1 MLLRASVRWQRVGK
15 GGSRR
20 SPGLGLSFRHRRRRS
35 RNSPE
40 TKRRPKPMIAQSL
53 KAGSLRELVRK
64 IPLWR
69 RRDPASGAAN
79 GAPAPRPPAALP
91 FPFMDE
97 TDFPDAPPAFNPL
110 PLPYMKRYLFVPFE
124 DADDHVKVA
133 MADPG
138 DWAVHEAV
146 RHVYGKPVRV
156 FRTEPDVI
164 LRFLYQWF
172 EAEVDLEQA
181 EEDAEGVG
189 DLDEQLWDNPEQ
201 LRDMASE
208 APIVRLVNR
217 IINLAVESEA
227 SDIHVEPTRQAVKVR
242 YRIDG
247 VLHDQEDLPKRFH
260 AAIASRI
267 KLMARMNI
275 AEMRLPQDGRIKFKL
290 AKRDIDIRVSS
301 LPTIFG
307 ESLVLRLLQKEDIL
321 LDLDKLGFP
330 EDLLDRFK
338 QTVALPYGILLVTGP
353 TGSGKTTTLYA
364 ALNYINTPDRKIVTV
379 EDPVEYQLDG
389 INQVQV
395 QPKIGLTFAHCLR
408 SFLRQ
413 DPDVML
419 VGEIRDLET
428 AEIAIQA
435 ALTGHMVFS
444 TLHTNDAAGA
454 VTRLQ
459 DMGVEPFMITSA
471 VVAVLAQRLVR
482 KVCPVCVREVSLNE
496 AERQSLAEEFQVPV
510 EKIPAFYP
518 RGSGCEQCAT
528 TGYRGRIGIFEFLPM
543 EDAVVREVLKG
554 ADRTALVQT
563 AVAAGM
569 RTLRQAGLE
578 AVCRGVTTFE
588 EVLRVTR

>member
-1 MLLRASVRWQRVGK
+1 MKML
-15 GGSRR
+15 
-20 SPGLGLSFRHRRRRS
+20 
-35 RNSPE
+35 N
-40 TKRRPKPMIAQSL
+40 
-53 KAGSLRELVRK
+53 LREMIKK
-64 IPLWR
+64 ITFSQKDFPQTVASDGDGKSVG
-69 RRDPASGAAN
+69 RDRW
-79 GAPAPRPPAALP
+79 GAPVL
-91 FPFMDE
+91 DE
-97 TDFPDAPPAFNPL
+97 RDFPDAPPSYTRL
-110 PLPYMKRYLFVPFE
+110 PLPYLKHYTLIPFE
-124 DADDHVKVA
+124 EGEDFVKVA
-133 MADPG
+133 MADPW
-138 DWAVHEAV
+138 DWAAQEAV
-146 RHVYGKPVRV
+146 RDAYGKPLRV
-156 FRTEPDVI
+156 FRADAAVI
-164 LRFLYQWF
+164 HRFLYQWY
-172 EAEVDLEQA
+172 EADVEL
-181 EEDAEGVG
+181 EEDVEEEGG
-189 DLDEQLWDNPEQ
+189 ETPDLDESLWDNPEQ

-217 IINLAVESEA
+217 IINRAVEAQA
-227 SDIHVEPTRQAVKVR
+227 SDIHVEPTRHAVKVR

-247 VLHDQEDLPKRFH
+247 VLHDEEDVPKRFQ

-290 AKRDIDIRVSS
+290 PKGDIDIRVSS

-330 EDLLDRFK
+330 EDLLEQFK
-338 QTVALPYGILLVTGP
+338 RTVSLPYGIVLVTGP

-364 ALNYINTPDRKIVTV
+364 ALQYINTPDRKIVTV

-389 INQVQV
+389 VNQVQV

-454 VTRLQ
+454 ITRLE

-482 KVCPVCVREVSLNE
+482 RVCADCAREVLLGE
-496 AERQSLAEEFQVPV
+496 AERASLAEEFQVSL
-510 EKIPAFYP
+510 EKIPASYR
-518 RGSGCEQCAT
+518 RGSGCPECAG

-543 EDAVVREVLKG
+543 EDALVREILKG
-554 ADRTALVQT
+554 ADRTVLAQKAMT
-563 AVAAGM
+563 MGM
-569 RTLRQAGLE
+569 RTLRQAGLDK
-578 AVCRGVTTFE
+578 VRLGLTTFE

>member
-1 MLLRASVRWQRVGK
+1 MPLQALTAGSVTDLIKKIPRW
-15 GGSRR
+15 
-20 SPGLGLSFRHRRRRS
+20 L
-35 RNSPE
+35 
-40 TKRRPKPMIAQSL
+40 TRRPAPENPNGTSA
-53 KAGSLRELVRK
+53 AR
-64 IPLWR
+64 PLETW
-69 RRDPASGAAN
+69 S
-79 GAPAPRPPAALP
+79 
-91 FPFMDE
+91 FPDLDE

-110 PLPYMKRYLFVPFE
+110 PVAYMKRYVFVPFE
-124 DADDHVKVA
+124 DAEDHVKVA
-133 MADPG
+133 MADPM

-146 RHVYGKPVRV
+146 RHTYGKPVRV
-156 FRTEPDVI
+156 FRAEPDVI

-181 EEDAEGVG
+181 EEDVQGTGE
-189 DLDEQLWDNPEQ
+189 LDEQLWDNPDQ

-217 IINLAVESEA
+217 IIHQAVESDA
-227 SDIHVEPTRQAVKVR
+227 SDIHVEPTRHAVKVR

-247 VLHDQEDLPKRFH
+247 VLHDREDLPKRFH

-290 AKRDIDIRVSS
+290 AKKDIDIRVSS

-338 QTVALPYGILLVTGP
+338 RTVVLPYGIVLVTGP

-364 ALNYINTPDRKIVTV
+364 ALHYINTPDRKIVTV

-454 VTRLQ
+454 ITRLQ
-459 DMGVEPFMITSA
+459 DMGVEPFMITSS

-482 KVCPVCVREVSLNE
+482 KVCQECGRDVVLRE
-496 AERQSLAEEFQVPV
+496 AERRSLAEEFQVPL
-510 EKIPAFYP
+510 ERIPMSYR
-518 RGSGCEQCAT
+518 RGAGCDGCAA
-528 TGYRGRIGIFEFLPM
+528 TGYRGRIGIFEYLPM
-543 EDAVVREVLKG
+543 EDAIVREVLRG
-554 ADRTALVQT
+554 ADRTALVRA
-563 AVAAGM
+563 AVAGGM
-569 RTLRQAGLE
+569 RTLRQAGLDM
-578 AVCRGVTTFE
+578 VCRGVTTIE

>member
-1 MLLRASVRWQRVGK
+1 MIVE
-15 GGSRR
+15 
-20 SPGLGLSFRHRRRRS
+20 SF
-35 RNSPE
+35 
-40 TKRRPKPMIAQSL
+40 
-53 KAGSLRELVRK
+53 KAGSLRELWQK
-64 IPLWR
+64 IPRWSGR
-69 RRDPASGAAN
+69 RSVGEAAE
-79 GAPAPRPPAALP
+79 GTLPSRPTATLP
-91 FPFMDE
+91 FPSMDE

-124 DADDHVKVA
+124 DAEDHVKVA
-133 MADPG
+133 MADPA

-146 RHVYGKPVRV
+146 RHVYGKAVRA
-156 FRTEPDVI
+156 FRAEPDVI

-181 EEDAEGVG
+181 EDEAGGAG
-189 DLDEQLWDNPEQ
+189 DVDEQLWDNPDQ

-217 IINLAVESEA
+217 IIHHAVESAA
-227 SDIHVEPTRQAVKVR
+227 SDIHVEPTRHAVKVR

-247 VLHDQEDLPKRFH
+247 VLHDQEDLPRRFH

-364 ALNYINTPDRKIVTV
+364 ALHYINTPDRKIVTV

-389 INQVQV
+389 VNQVQV

-454 VTRLQ
+454 VSRLQ

-482 KVCPVCVREVSLNE
+482 KVCPACARQVPLSDM
-496 AERQSLAEEFQVPV
+496 ERQNLAEEFRVPV
-510 EKIPAFYP
+510 EKIPPFYR
-518 RGSGCEQCAT
+518 RGSGCDRCAA

-543 EDAVVREVLKG
+543 EDAIVREVLKG
-554 ADRTALVQT
+554 ADRTAIMRT
-563 AVAAGM
+563 AVAGGM

-578 AVCRGVTTFE
+578 AICRGVTTFE

>member
-1 MLLRASVRWQRVGK
+1 MAAYLLVGKKSGPSFFQRVI
-15 GGSRR
+15 SARFLTD
-20 SPGLGLSFRHRRRRS
+20 GLHEAED
-35 RNSPE
+35 RNRLMKMP
-40 TKRRPKPMIAQSL
+40 P
-53 KAGSLRELVRK
+53 
-64 IPLWR
+64 WR
-69 RRDPASGAAN
+69 RLLARWPFLSKGSEAASGGDEAADHILQDM
-79 GAPAPRPPAALP
+79 PSV
-91 FPFMDE
+91 PFMEE
-97 TDFPDAPPAFNPL
+97 TDFPDTPPSLNPL
-110 PLPYMKRYLFVPFE
+110 PLAYMKHYGVVPFE
-124 DADDHVKVA
+124 EREDHVKVA
-133 MADPG
+133 MADPS
-138 DWAVHEAV
+138 DWAAREAV
-146 RHVYGKPVRV
+146 QHAYGKPLRV
-156 FRTEPDVI
+156 YRAEAGVI
-164 LRFLYQWF
+164 LRFLYQWYEADVVLE
-172 EAEVDLEQA
+172 EAED
-181 EEDAEGVG
+181 EEEGPA
-189 DLDEQLWDNPEQ
+189 DLDETLWDNPEQ

-217 IINLAVESEA
+217 IINRAVESDA
-227 SDIHVEPTRQAVKVR
+227 SDIHVEPTRQVVKVR

-247 VLHDQEDLPKRFH
+247 VLHDQEDIPKRFQ

-290 AKRDIDIRVSS
+290 AKKDIDIRVSS

-330 EDLLDRFK
+330 EDLLAQFK
-338 QTVALPYGILLVTGP
+338 RTVALPYGIILVTGP

-364 ALNYINTPDRKIVTV
+364 ALQYINTPDRKIVTV

-389 INQVQV
+389 VNQVQV
-395 QPKIGLTFAHCLR
+395 QPKIGLTFAYCLR

-454 VTRLQ
+454 ITRLE

-482 KVCPVCVREVSLNE
+482 KVCRACAQEIVLGET
-496 AERQSLAEEFQVPV
+496 ERRNLAAEFQVQPEAV
-510 EKIPAFYP
+510 PDRYFK
-518 RGSGCEQCAT
+518 GSGCPECAG

-543 EDAVVREVLKG
+543 EDALVREILKG
-554 ADRTALVQT
+554 SDRTALVRT
-563 AVAAGM
+563 ATALGM

-578 AVCRGVTTFE
+578 KVRMGLTTLE